1 MRRLPPYLLHVTR
14 RSLTL
19 LAVLLRGLFT
29 LSPAA
34 RAFFYATCVVHLALK
49 VLLGVTLAID
59 DGYGFDSMLGPPQS
73 LVFVGSDVLMCFV
86 VARALDACVKPR
98 WLASVHG
105 ALLGLLFP
113 FLVGNFILH
122 SYFKA
127 FLNRGLLEFNGAG
140 STEIA
145 DYARAG
151 VTRWSVLF
159 ATIALIVTVA
169 FWLLRP
175 ALMRTRLVA
184 NRWLPAALS
193 VVGFAAIMYANHL
206 SSGQTGWIRKNPAYE
221 LIGSY
226 TSGSAHATVRATA
239 AEARAFETP
248 KPLFGTYQTA
258 LDVRV
263 PSQRNKNVLFVLIES
278 LPLEQTPLAGEQSG
292 LTVLS
297 ELAQD
302 AVSFTNF
309 RTVFPATSRSFL
321 TYHCGIHP
329 GAGDAT
335 VTKYLPGY
343 RCDSLLGP
351 LEAAGYRTGFFTA
364 PMFTYDNLH
373 KADVVKDYDVYEDF
387 LSLHSAAGTALNA
400 PAVSEEVVSERV
412 LRFARADRDKPFF
425 ATYFMFWNHAPY
437 RLPDEDISG
446 LRCHDRYRRT
456 LGYLDR
462 VLRDLL
468 DRLRSDGV
476 LDDTVVV
483 VAADHGEGFGLHHTN
498 HNHVGHIFEDDVR
511 IPLLIHVPGIGRHST
526 ARNATNVDFAPTMA
540 ALLGLPRAPSWQGQ
554 DLLSQHFEPRPSLLF
569 GRSSFATNGIVDGN
583 YKYIEYVGGAERYLY
598 DLALDPHEQ
607 HNLVEADPIKAD
619 AYRALAS
626 RWLPVVDYRAWVVHE
641 EPEDPSLA
649 AASRPPKGAL

>member
-1 MRRLPPYLLHVTR
+1 MPRLPPRFLHISR
-14 RSLTL
+14 QSF
-19 LAVLLRGLFT
+19 ALLRGLFT

-34 RAFFYATCVVHLALK
+34 RAFFYATCLVHLALK
-49 VLLGVTLAID
+49 VLLGVTIAID

-86 VARALDACVKPR
+86 VARLLDACVKPR
-98 WLASVHG
+98 WLGPVHG
-105 ALLGLLFP
+105 SLLVLLFP

-140 STEIA
+140 STEIT

-151 VTRWSVLF
+151 LSRWSLLF
-159 ATIALIVTVA
+159 AGIALSVTLA

-175 ALMRTRLVA
+175 AIMRSRLVA
-184 NRWLPAALS
+184 RPWLPAALS
-193 VVGFAAIMYANHL
+193 VVAFGAIMYANHL

-226 TSGSAHATVRATA
+226 TMGPAHATVRATR
-239 AEARAFETP
+239 EQARAFATP

-258 LDVRV
+258 LDVSV
-263 PSQRNKNVLFVLIES
+263 PSQVRKNVLFVLIES
-278 LPLEQTPLAGEQSG
+278 LPLEQTPLGGAQSG

-329 GAGDAT
+329 SVGDAT

-343 RCDSLLGP
+343 RCDSLLAP
-351 LEAAGYRTGFFTA
+351 LKAAGYRTGFFTA

-373 KADVVKDYDVYEDF
+373 KADVVQDYDVYEDY
-387 LSLHSAAGTALNA
+387 LSLHSAAGTAVNA

-412 LRFARADRDKPFF
+412 LRFTRADRSKPFF

-437 RLPDEDISG
+437 RLPGEDISG
-446 LRCHDRYRRT
+446 LPSHERYRRT
-456 LGYLDR
+456 LSYLDR

-468 DRLRSDGV
+468 DQLRSDGV

-511 IPLLIHVPGIGRHST
+511 VPLLIHVPGIGRHET
-526 ARNATNVDFAPTMA
+526 ERNATNVDFAPTMA
-540 ALLGLPRAPSWQGQ
+540 ALLGLPRAASWQGQ
-554 DLLSQHFEPRPSLLF
+554 DMLSDHFEPRPSLLF

-583 YKYIEYVGGAERYLY
+583 YKYIEYVDGSERYLY

-607 HNLVEADPIKAD
+607 NNLLAADPIKAE
-619 AYRALAS
+619 AYRALAAK
-626 RWLPVVDYRAWVVHE
+626 WLPVIDYRALAVHQE
-641 EPEDPSLA
+641 REDPSLA
-649 AASRPPKGAL
+649 AMREP